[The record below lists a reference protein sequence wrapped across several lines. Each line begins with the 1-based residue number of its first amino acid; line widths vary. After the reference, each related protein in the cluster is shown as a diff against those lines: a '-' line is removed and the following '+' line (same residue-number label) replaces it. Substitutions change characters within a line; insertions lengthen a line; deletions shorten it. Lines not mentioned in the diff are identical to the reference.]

1 MAEENIL
8 LRVGIDENQLKR
20 SEQAIIAARTEIDRL
35 KEANKQLADQGQKNS
50 VEFVRNETDIRDLTN
65 TVRENTRVLDA
76 NAKISRS
83 TSGSIAELRESV
95 KTLQAQYVN
104 LSKAERENEAVGGAL
119 QKQIK
124 AQNDELKSLE
134 QGIGITSRNVGNYTE
149 SILSAADGTGLFTK
163 AQQAMAA
170 AQKAIKTATDL
181 STTST
186 KSFGSALAATGIGA
200 IIVVLGSLISFLTRT
215 QRGMDLVAQAT
226 SAVSTFVGVVV
237 DAFSA
242 LGEQIIKSVI
252 PTFTSLGDI
261 LKGLFT
267 LDFDL
272 VKQGFNGVAEAVS
285 NIEPINILD
294 LGKNAVQASKDS
306 LELTKQMQELTRAEK
321 QLDLERANSR
331 KTINQLRLAAEDQ
344 TKSLEERA
352 AAAEKALNIEL
363 ALEQKA
369 IKLAE
374 EKVRII
380 KAQNDL
386 TESLDAD
393 NNRLIDAQIE
403 LANLQEESANKQ
415 IELTNKLNAIRNQS
429 NKQTIDGAKEVLKE
443 TEVVAE
449 NQNKIFQEKLKEQA
463 KETDLAI
470 RASINTLKQQFADG
484 IIDLDT
490 YQEQLDQV
498 EALALETRRA
508 ALESQLEETRN
519 NALIDSETRLS
530 IEQNLQDQLLVS

>member
-331 KTINQLRLAAEDQ
+331 KTINQLRLVEKRPRYGAVHSSQFLQVADHNIVRPSAA
-344 TKSLEERA
+344 
-352 AAAEKALNIEL
+352 IEPDHFYMRPGRL
-363 ALEQKA
+363 A
-369 IKLAE
+369 
-374 EKVRII
+374 RC
-380 KAQNDL
+380 
-386 TESLDAD
+386 ESEPD
-393 NNRLIDAQIE
+393 NATFSD
-403 LANLQEESANKQ
+403 
-415 IELTNKLNAIRNQS
+415 T
-429 NKQTIDGAKEVLKE
+429 GA
-443 TEVVAE
+443 
-449 NQNKIFQEKLKEQA
+449 
-463 KETDLAI
+463 
-470 RASINTLKQQFADG
+470 SC
-484 IIDLDT
+484 
-490 YQEQLDQV
+490 
-498 EALALETRRA
+498 
-508 ALESQLEETRN
+508 
-519 NALIDSETRLS
+519 
-530 IEQNLQDQLLVS
+530 